1 MIIAIIILSL
11 AVGVLGYLL
20 YINFRKAEIAE
31 SYCEAYVRFI
41 SALYFRFS
49 ETRDKMKEVD
59 RLGAF
64 QADDE
69 VGGIFKELDGS
80 IDDLYDFITK
90 YVNKTEENKETKN

>member
-1 MIIAIIILSL
+1 MIIAIIILLL

>member
-1 MIIAIIILSL
+1 MIILVILL
-11 AVGVLGYLL
+11 TILVGVLGYLL

-31 SYCEAYVRFI
+31 NYCEAYVRFI
-41 SALYFRFS
+41 SALYFRFN
-49 ETRDKMKEVD
+49 ETRDKMKEID

-69 VGGIFKELDGS
+69 VGSVFKEMDSS
-80 IDDLYDFITK
+80 IDDLYDFITR